1 MPPRPL
7 YAEELAWLYNECGVL
22 SLMQGKLHDATLL
35 LKKCDDVIR
44 APSGLSAPERG
55 DANIE
60 EDIFRGFRIEPK
72 TGGGALW
79 ARVNLNRAIVQ
90 IERGRLQQA
99 RSTLERI
106 EAIEDEHPSIR
117 FTAVGYLGLI
127 AHLGGDRVTASERY
141 SLAFAE
147 LIAVDRVRAASIFK
161 RHHGDLLRIE
171 GKTTDS
177 VDYLARSIHRPLRC
191 DVVSGDEGVGLA

>member
-1 MPPRPL
+1 
-7 YAEELAWLYNECGVL
+7 
-22 SLMQGKLHDATLL
+22 
-35 LKKCDDVIR
+35 
-44 APSGLSAPERG
+44 
-55 DANIE
+55 
-60 EDIFRGFRIEPK
+60 
-72 TGGGALW
+72 
-79 ARVNLNRAIVQ
+79 VNLNRAIVQ

-147 LIAVDRVRAASIFK
+147 LIAVDRVRVASIFK

-177 VDYLARSIHRPLRC
+177 VDYL
-191 DVVSGDEGVGLA
+191 GLAVDLAGEGGHEDLVQLARLSLVRSYLASGQAPHLAMS